1 MAQHK
6 YTGQHRG
13 KFAAVVGV
21 NVAEECGAGRLQD
34 FTVMIRST
42 EVEAQ
47 SAAIKA
53 LQAAQLMISPEQ
65 EEFVGSVS
73 LGPCFMPEIWLHN
86 VSQLE
91 LEQLGCL
98 QLNALNCWASL
109 NDSTYAERARAAC
122 GALGSCEKRPVPVE
136 MGQQERL

>member
-6 YTGQHRG
+6 YAGQHRG

-53 LQAAQLMISPEQ
+53 LQAAQLVISPEQ
-65 EEFVGSVS
+65 ENFVGTVS
-73 LGPCFMPEIWLHN
+73 LGPCLMPEIWLYG

-91 LEQLGCL
+91 LKQLAGCNGVL
-98 QLNALNCWASL
+98 CIAGRC
-109 NDSTYAERARAAC
+109 STILFTRI
-122 GALGSCEKRPVPVE
+122 KRELVSTE
-136 MGQQERL
+136 WRRRRRR